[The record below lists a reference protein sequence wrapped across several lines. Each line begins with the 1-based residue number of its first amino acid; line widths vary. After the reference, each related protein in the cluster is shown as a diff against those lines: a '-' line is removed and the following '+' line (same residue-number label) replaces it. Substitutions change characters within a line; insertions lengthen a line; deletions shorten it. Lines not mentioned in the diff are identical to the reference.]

1 MMYDREHAPGELKLR
16 FHIRNKRGEDILGA
30 LRYDPESG
38 QGFKRDIY
46 GHEIEF
52 FQGGGYVEIDG
63 HTNPIKEE
71 LDAIYTSVRA
81 HLSRDIQSA
90 VIKKVIEDARANT
103 NKEPDAAT

>member
-16 FHIRNKRGEDILGA
+16 FHIRNKRGEDILNT
-30 LRYDPESG
+30 LRYDPDTG

-52 FQGGGYVEIDG
+52 FEGSGYVDIDG

-71 LDAIYTSVRA
+71 LDAIYASVRA
-81 HLSRDIQSA
+81 HLSPA
-90 VIKKVIEDARANT
+90 VRESVIRKVIEDARANA